1 MAFPPPRWCGCDVG
15 ADVTRESVCPQC
27 GEPSP
32 LGLCDR
38 CRLAMATLLEC
49 PDSVEVTI
57 CPVCGSQLI
66 RGRWQDARAS
76 VEELI
81 TDAVAEKIGI
91 HQDLADPKV
100 EISVSQLNATQ
111 YLVAVHLS
119 GTFGELSASGE
130 CIVRAKVQKATCE
143 RCSRMAG
150 NYYEAIV
157 QVRGSAGAPAT
168 EELEES
174 RKIAEAT
181 TESCLLRGDRL
192 SFIQETKD
200 VKGGI
205 DLVVGSTQQG
215 RLIARAVQERFGG
228 STQES
233 YKLVGMRDGKN
244 VYRTSILVRLPRLKS
259 GDLIRAKGTF
269 LEVRGFEGKRTA
281 CTSLRD
287 GASVYLSEEDSEEA
301 IVVGNRSSAERAVVV
316 AGDRDVLE
324 VMDPE
329 SYRTVSASRPGPLKA
344 GAGDEVEFLRFRGD
358 LILLPPRKEG
368 GSS

>member
-1 MAFPPPRWCGCDVG
+1 
-15 ADVTRESVCPQC
+15 VTLKSVCPKC

-38 CRLAMATLLEC
+38 CRLEMATLLQC
-49 PDSVEVTI
+49 PDHVEVTL
-57 CPVCGSQLI
+57 CPVCGSQLV
-66 RGRWQDARAS
+66 RGRWQEAQS
-76 VEELI
+76 TVEDLI
-81 TDAVAEKIGI
+81 SNAVAEEIGV
-91 HQDLADPKV
+91 HQDLRDPEV
-100 EISVSQLNATQ
+100 SLSVRRKNATQ
-111 YLVAVHLS
+111 YLVSVHLA
-119 GTFGELSASGE
+119 GTFGEIPAEEE
-130 CIVRAKVQKATCE
+130 CTVAATVQRATCE

-157 QVRGSAGAPAT
+157 QVRGSAGSPASG
-168 EELEES
+168 ELAES
-174 RKIAEAT
+174 RKIAEAV
-181 TESCLLRGDRL
+181 TESCFLRGDRL
-192 SFIQETKD
+192 SFIQESKD

-215 RLIARAVQERFGG
+215 RSIARAISERFGG

-244 VYRTSILVRLPRLKS
+244 VYRTSILVRLPRLKA
-259 GDLIRAKGTF
+259 GDLVRGRGTF

-287 GASVYLSEEDSEEA
+287 GTTVYLSLEDAEDA
-301 IVVGNRSSAERAVVV
+301 LVIGNRSSAERGVVV

-329 SYRTVSASRPGPLKA
+329 SYKTISASRPGLLEANP
-344 GAGDEVEFLRFRGD
+344 GDEVEFLRFRGD
-358 LILLPPRKEG
+358 LILLPPKRER

>member
-1 MAFPPPRWCGCDVG
+1 
-15 ADVTRESVCPQC
+15 VTLKSVCPKC
-27 GEPSP
+27 GEPST

-38 CRLAMATLLEC
+38 CRLEMATLLDC
-49 PDSVEVTI
+49 PDHVEVTL
-57 CPVCGSQLI
+57 CPVCGSHLV
-66 RGRWQDARAS
+66 RGRWQEAEVSIED
-76 VEELI
+76 LI
-81 TDAVAEKIGI
+81 SNAVAGEIGI
-91 HQDLADPKV
+91 HEELDEPKV
-100 EISVSQLNATQ
+100 SISVARKNATQ
-111 YLVAVHLS
+111 YIVAVHLA
-119 GTFGELSASGE
+119 GTFGEIPAEEE
-130 CIVRAKVQKATCE
+130 CTVAATARRATCE

-168 EELEES
+168 EELAES

-192 SFIQETKD
+192 SFIQESKD

-259 GDLIRAKGTF
+259 GDLIRAKGSF

-287 GASVYLSEEDSEEA
+287 GASVYLSEEDAEDA
-301 IVVGNRSSAERAVVV
+301 VVVGNRSSAERAVVV

>member
-1 MAFPPPRWCGCDVG
+1 
-15 ADVTRESVCPQC
+15 VTLKSVCPKC
-27 GEPSP
+27 GEPST

-38 CRLAMATLLEC
+38 CRLEMATLLDC
-49 PDSVEVTI
+49 PDHVEVTL
-57 CPVCGSQLI
+57 CPVCGSYLV
-66 RGRWQDARAS
+66 RGRWQEAEVSIED
-76 VEELI
+76 LI
-81 TDAVAEKIGI
+81 SNAVAGEIGI
-91 HQDLADPKV
+91 HEELDEPKV
-100 EISVSQLNATQ
+100 SISVARKNATQ
-111 YLVAVHLS
+111 YIVAVHLA
-119 GTFGELSASGE
+119 GTFGEIPAEEE
-130 CIVRAKVQKATCE
+130 CTVAATARRATCE

-168 EELEES
+168 EELAES

-192 SFIQETKD
+192 SFIQESKD

-259 GDLIRAKGTF
+259 GDLIRAKGSF

-287 GASVYLSEEDSEEA
+287 GASVYLSEEDAEDA
-301 IVVGNRSSAERAVVV
+301 VVVGNRSSAERAVVV